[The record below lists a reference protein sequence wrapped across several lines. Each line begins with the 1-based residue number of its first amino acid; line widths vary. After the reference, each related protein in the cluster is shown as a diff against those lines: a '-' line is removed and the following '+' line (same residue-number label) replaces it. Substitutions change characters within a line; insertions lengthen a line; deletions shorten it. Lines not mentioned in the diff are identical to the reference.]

1 MLAKLS
7 IAGLLLSV
15 PVATS
20 AQVFELDAK
29 TSSNVQST
37 AINLPFNGTL
47 IGDYDEETNPGGT
60 QSRPGF
66 FGGSGNNPIGYS
78 ASFNITGDTNNA
90 LTGSMSI
97 DIDIKVLAANVSN
110 INIDLLGG
118 EQGELALGMTL
129 ETETFHTVNPTSIY
143 PGGFEIPIP
152 LGSAEVVSSV
162 LVSEGVS
169 PLVLEGL
176 ADGSYAVSGVLA
188 GLATTVIATP
198 FSEDPQEITTP
209 LAVAL
214 TGTLAEGSMGW
225 TITLSFSSDVDEE
238 GATKDVPPIEN
249 IPLPFPTLPPSD
261 NTANLLMSGQL
272 SGYHFASSQSIV
284 IVAHEVESSVPGDLD
299 GDGEVNGAD
308 MGLLLVAWGT
318 DDAGAADING
328 DGYVDGADL
337 GLLLNAWTG

>member
-1 MLAKLS
+1 MLAKIS
-7 IAGLLLSV
+7 IAGMLLSL
-15 PVATS
+15 PMVAS

-29 TSSNVQST
+29 VSSNVQST
-37 AINLPFNGTL
+37 AISLPFGGTL
-47 IGDYDEETNPGGT
+47 IGDYDAEANPDGT

-66 FGGSGNNPIGYS
+66 FGGSGNNPIGYN

-97 DIDIKVLAANVSN
+97 DIDIKVLAAN
-110 INIDLLGG
+110 INSMSIDLLGG
-118 EQGELALGMTL
+118 EAGELALGMTL

-152 LGSAEVVSSV
+152 LGSAEVISSV

-169 PLVLEGL
+169 PLVLEGPT
-176 ADGSYAVSGVLA
+176 DGIYSVSGVLV
-188 GLATTVIATP
+188 GLATTVIVTP

-209 LAVAL
+209 LAVPV
-214 TGTLAEGSMGW
+214 TGTLIEGPMGW
-225 TITLSFSSDVDEE
+225 TISLSFASNVDEE

-249 IPLPFPTLPPSD
+249 IPLPFPTIPPSS

-272 SGYHFASSQSIV
+272 SGYRVVSSQSIF
-284 IVAHEVESSVPGDLD
+284 IVAYEVESTVPGDLD
-299 GDGEVNGAD
+299 GDGEINGAD

-318 DDAGAADING
+318 VDPGAADING
-328 DGYVDGADL
+328 DGVCNGADL